1 MDNNALQQQVSALQT
16 QLNQLSG
23 EYYRNNFGA
32 YQDFSKYSAFTGR
45 LRVPV
50 VTALSTT
57 CEIGE
62 LCSYAGKLYHASALN
77 TWTAQT

>member
-1 MDNNALQQQVSALQT
+1 MPNDPQNRINELEKKVQAL
-16 QLNQLSG
+16 ND
-23 EYYRNNFGA
+23 EFYRNNFTST
-32 YQDFSKYSAFTGR
+32 QDFNKTSRFNSR

-50 VTALSTT
+50 VTALPAT

-62 LCSYAGKLYHASALN
+62 LCSYSAKLYHCSAAN